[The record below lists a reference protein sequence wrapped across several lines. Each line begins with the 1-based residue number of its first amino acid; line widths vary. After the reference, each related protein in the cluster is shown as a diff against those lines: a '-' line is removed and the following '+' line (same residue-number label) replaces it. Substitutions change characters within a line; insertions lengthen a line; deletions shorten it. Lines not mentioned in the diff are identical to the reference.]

1 MLEYKSWADEVQKV
15 EDNIMQKKLIFLW
28 TVISVVIAL
37 LTDIENQEV
46 FQQIVQG
53 LGILNCIL
61 DLKSAQFI

>member
-1 MLEYKSWADEVQKV
+1 MLEYKSWADEVQEV
-15 EDNIMQKKLIFLW
+15 EGNIIQKKLIFLW